1 MNKYFLIL
9 IFIIL
14 FASGII
20 IAEDFKEGVKLT
32 EGKNVV
38 NISTNF
44 NPLYVEDL
52 IKIYPEIETVTY
64 NNSEQEL
71 GYVNVF
77 GGIGDNFVIY
87 PNQIYE
93 ITTKQEVT
101 LNLK

>member
-9 IFIIL
+9 IFVIL
-14 FASGII
+14 CVSGII
-20 IAEDFKEGVKLT
+20 IAEDFREGIKLN
-32 EGKNVV
+32 EGKNII
-38 NISTNF
+38 NISLDF
-44 NPLYVEDL
+44 NPLYVKDL
-52 IKIYPEIETVTY
+52 IKVYPEIQTVTY
-64 NNSEQEL
+64 NESMQEL

-93 ITTKQEVT
+93 ITTNQEVN